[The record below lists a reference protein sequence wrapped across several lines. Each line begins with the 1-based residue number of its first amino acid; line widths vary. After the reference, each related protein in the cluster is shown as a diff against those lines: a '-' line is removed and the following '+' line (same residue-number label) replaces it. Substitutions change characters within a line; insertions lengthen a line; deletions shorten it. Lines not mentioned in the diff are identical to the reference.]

1 MIAAAALILASTT
14 IHAQDWWT
22 EAQVTM
28 PQLVAQGYMVVGFD
42 VAPVPNR
49 IYSDVTAFRYMLQRV
64 GADGVIDVATCNE
77 KTGTGGMLLQAKC
90 HILNK
95 PAATP

>member
-1 MIAAAALILASTT
+1 MIAAAVLIAASTT
-14 IHAQDWWT
+14 AHAQDWWT
-22 EAQVTM
+22 EAPVTM

-49 IYSDVTAFRYMLQRV
+49 IYSDVVAFRYVLQKV
-64 GADGVIDVATCNE
+64 GADGAIEVAMCNE

-90 HILNK
+90 HLLNK